1 MEQEIDK
8 EIKELVIAR
17 LKTLPDDKEVSI
29 GSDGEFTKEQLIDH
43 VKKNDSIGQKMVDVE
58 MNFLRALK
66 EGALFEQ

>member
-1 MEQEIDK
+1 MEQEINR

-29 GSDGEFTKEQLIDH
+29 GSDSEFTKKELIDH
-43 VKKNDSIGQKMVDVE
+43 VEKSDSIGQKMVEVE